1 MPKKVKLDKKD
12 IELLCILKKDSSTP
26 FVEMAESL
34 GVTDG
39 TIHQRVRKLKKT
51 GVIKRFTIDLN
62 EEIMGNSSLAYVLVT
77 VNPGSIER
85 VSKEMIKNPE
95 VLEVYEV
102 HTRGDLLTKIRASS
116 DDEIRD
122 IIVKKLRTID
132 GVVDSELIPVYKVWK
147 EEASLPLS

>member
-1 MPKKVKLDKKD
+1 M
-12 IELLCILKKDSSTP
+12 
-26 FVEMAESL
+26 

-51 GVIKRFTIDLN
+51 GAIKRFTIDLN

-77 VNPGSIER
+77 VKPGYIER
-85 VSKEMIKNPE
+85 VSKEIIKNPQ
-95 VLEVYEV
+95 VLEVHEV

-122 IIVKKLRTID
+122 FIVNKLRTIE
-132 GVVDSELIPVYKVWK
+132 GIANSELIPVYKVWK
-147 EEASLPLS
+147 EEANLTLSR